1 MNAPAGTTLTERT
14 EWVFGLGEPKAPSR
28 FWLASF
34 PVLVVVGVG
43 ALLWPA
49 LSEGQ
54 EEAASY
60 PTAALSFLWLSGL
73 AETGGSYLYARR
85 GKRWGR
91 GLRAFGWAAFVP
103 LWMGCYTLWF
113 WSTSSRLGFMVMSAL
128 LGFWVVGVA
137 FRFIRLARRRE

>member
-1 MNAPAGTTLTERT
+1 
-14 EWVFGLGEPKAPSR
+14 
-28 FWLASF
+28 LASF

-49 LSEGQ
+49 LSGGQ
-54 EEAASY
+54 EEAAGY
-60 PTAALSFLWLSGL
+60 PTVALSFLWLPGL

-91 GLRAFGWAAFVP
+91 ILRAFGWAAFVP

-113 WSTSSRLGFMVMSAL
+113 WSTLRRLGFVVMSAL
-128 LGFWVVGVA
+128 LGVWVVGVA
-137 FRFIRLARRRE
+137 FRLVRLAWRRE